1 MSEQRE
7 DCIVDIDLAKNE
19 TNRMRVCNT
28 EELKGISNPCV

>member
-19 TNRMRVCNT
+19 TNMMRVCES
-28 EELKGISNPCV
+28 EELKGV